1 MNFKQIILFI
11 TFISLLLY
19 ATDVVVKSDGTGAN
33 NNGISFQN
41 SSATEIFVIEGDGE
55 IQAGQGRI
63 KDKSGYLS
71 PVGSLI
77 MYAGSSAPTGWLL
90 CDGSAVSRS
99 TYADLFSSIGTN
111 YGAGDGSSTFAL
123 PDLRGRMPLG
133 LDNMGGTS
141 ANIVTNAQADA
152 LNGKE
157 GAETH
162 TLTSSEMPAHTHTYS
177 NLTGGSHSDAG
188 SGSFTNYQS
197 TNSQTSG
204 STGSGSAHNN
214 MPPYIALNYIIK
226 F

>member
-1 MNFKQIILFI
+1 MNFKQITLFI
-11 TFISLLLY
+11 TFNSLLLY

-99 TYADLFSSIGTN
+99 TYDLFSAIGTN

-157 GAETH
+157 GGKLMHYQQQKCPNIQFILAQTCKE
-162 TLTSSEMPAHTHTYS
+162 SEH
-177 NLTGGSHSDAG
+177 NLVNTV
-188 SGSFTNYQS
+188 
-197 TNSQTSG
+197 
-204 STGSGSAHNN
+204 
-214 MPPYIALNYIIK
+214 
-226 F
+226 